1 MLSILRS
8 SGSFSSRN
16 ARAPMFC
23 RPMALSIPAAVS
35 NRRGGGLPGHR
46 LARKAFGHE
55 AAEPAQGD
63 DVFELDAIAEAAAGG
78 QDRILEGDA
87 GDFDAQVQPGLG

>member
-23 RPMALSIPAAVS
+23 RPMAFSIPAAVS
-35 NRRGGGLPGHR
+35 NRRGGGLPGIGSRERPLVTNPPSR
-46 LARKAFGHE
+46 LSVTTSSNST
-55 AAEPAQGD
+55 P
-63 DVFELDAIAEAAAGG
+63 
-78 QDRILEGDA
+78 
-87 GDFDAQVQPGLG
+87 